1 MADMRS
7 LLGGT
12 VFGAELTQASF
23 QKLGGCAVLR
33 EGRGAGVEMCVGV
46 VGGVGSG
53 DSIEL

>member
-12 VFGAELTQASF
+12 VIGAELTQAPF
-23 QKLGGCAVLR
+23 QKLRAVLR